1 MRFEIRAGGFV
12 VILIGLLGLSGV
24 VFFFGVLA
32 GNDIAKQN
40 TPDPGQV
47 SSVYP
52 LPAPPSVAASP
63 AVAPMAAVNPTSA
76 PVAIP
81 PPVHARPPVFTPMAA
96 SSPPA
101 VVSSAVAAAPHPANT
116 RAVAKLSNPAAAP
129 ERSARKHPFNI
140 NRGRHGSQRC
150 SADGESTTVARYPP
164 YGDHRYRRPDGI
176 AYAVGPR
183 LEMTRRP
190 RNKVARRYKQIR
202 TALIARTRRSL
213 CPAPGLIKWCAI
225 AIGGG
230 TITPSRRFPAISSR
244 AILRS
249 IQRTSASSV
258 SSAFASRF
266 LAFAKHPIISDEG
279 NGHGCVA

>member
-96 SSPPA
+96 SSPAA
-101 VVSSAVAAAPHPANT
+101 VVSSGVAAAPHPANT
-116 RAVAKLSNPAAAP
+116 RAVAKLSSPAAAP

-140 NRGRHGSQRC
+140 QIEAVMDRNGAQQMVNRLQSLGYPAGM
-150 SADGESTTVARYPP
+150 ETTDIE
-164 YGDHRYRRPDGI
+164 GQTWYRVR
-176 AYAVGPR
+176 VGPYDSEDDAQAAQQKLR
-183 LEMTRRP
+183 DE
-190 RNKVARRYKQIR
+190 YKQKF
-202 TALIARTRRSL
+202 
-213 CPAPGLIKWCAI
+213 AP
-225 AIGGG
+225 
-230 TITPSRRFPAISSR
+230 
-244 AILRS
+244 
-249 IQRTSASSV
+249 
-258 SSAFASRF
+258 
-266 LAFAKHPIISDEG
+266 H
-279 NGHGCVA
+279 